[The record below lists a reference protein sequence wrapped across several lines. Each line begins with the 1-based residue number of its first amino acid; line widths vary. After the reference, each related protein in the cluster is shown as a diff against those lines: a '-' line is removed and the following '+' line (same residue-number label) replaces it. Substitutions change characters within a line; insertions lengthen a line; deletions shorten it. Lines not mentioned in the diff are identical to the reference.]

1 MSELTTEGIIFIIM
15 GWGGVSA
22 LMISALTKVL
32 KNGDEMD

>member
-1 MSELTTEGIIFIIM
+1 MSELTTEGIIFIIV

-32 KNGDEMD
+32 KSGDNME